1 VLKIYCALSAECAPE
16 RVHSTEVP
24 NAALASCVVLVRVQ
38 RDGSRPCVAG
48 DWRWVRRL
56 RSLTHRAPNGAL
68 RSMEPALMTLLATL
82 VYFRT
87 RTVPHTLHAYPRP
100 GTPMSCQPTPV
111 APSVDV
117 GSRRLLVD
125 QLLDGP
131 SRSMQPREKETTGN
145 PTRCLFCILWI
156 PHATSNATL
165 CLLPASDDL
174 E

>member
-1 VLKIYCALSAECAPE
+1 MLSRKCP
-16 RVHSTEVP
+16 
-24 NAALASCVVLVRVQ
+24 
-38 RDGSRPCVAG
+38 RPT
-48 DWRWVRRL
+48 RRIKTLRRRRL
-56 RSLTHRAPNGAL
+56 AL
-68 RSMEPALMTLLATL
+68 GQTI
-82 VYFRT
+82 
-87 RTVPHTLHAYPRP
+87 TVPDTPGSQRSVAQHGTGADDTPSLPYIGVLSDAHSAAHTPRVSTARYANVVPAHAS
-100 GTPMSCQPTPV
+100 GTER
-111 APSVDV
+111 DV

-156 PHATSNATL
+156 PHATSNATS

>member
-1 VLKIYCALSAECAPE
+1 
-16 RVHSTEVP
+16 
-24 NAALASCVVLVRVQ
+24 
-38 RDGSRPCVAG
+38 
-48 DWRWVRRL
+48 
-56 RSLTHRAPNGAL
+56 
-68 RSMEPALMTLLATL
+68 MEPALMTLLAFHTL

-117 GSRRLLVD
+117 GSRMLLVY

>member
-1 VLKIYCALSAECAPE
+1 MLSRKCP
-16 RVHSTEVP
+16 
-24 NAALASCVVLVRVQ
+24 
-38 RDGSRPCVAG
+38 RPT
-48 DWRWVRRL
+48 RRIKTLRRRRL
-56 RSLTHRAPNGAL
+56 AL
-68 RSMEPALMTLLATL
+68 GQTI
-82 VYFRT
+82 
-87 RTVPHTLHAYPRP
+87 TVPDTPGSQRSVAQHGTGADDTPSLPYIGVLSDAHSAAHTPRVSTARYANVVPAHAS
-100 GTPMSCQPTPV
+100 GTERH
-111 APSVDV
+111 V